1 MPVYRLTPGAP
12 QKYPSYKWKAPLV
25 FVSFV
30 AIAAACNN
38 YEPAWRDRYP
48 QLPDIPF
55 HLYPL
60 AVIGAIFSFGFM
72 FAVHYAL
79 KNMMTLQIEVT
90 AQGIARSGGP
100 QTDLFVAWGEITGYV
115 ERKQGIFLCTADT
128 THKIF
133 VPSDLEGYEEI
144 RHELA
149 LSGFRP
155 ITAEGTVS
163 LWRWV
168 YLLVAVISIS
178 LILMLSDRRIVTGN
192 LTVVMALSGLGYVA
206 WRNQFRWQVTA
217 TK

>member
-1 MPVYRLTPGAP
+1 L
-12 QKYPSYKWKAPLV
+12 
-25 FVSFV
+25 
-30 AIAAACNN
+30 
-38 YEPAWRDRYP
+38 
-48 QLPDIPF
+48 
-55 HLYPL
+55 
-60 AVIGAIFSFGFM
+60 
-72 FAVHYAL
+72 
-79 KNMMTLQIEVT
+79 
-90 AQGIARSGGP
+90 
-100 QTDLFVAWGEITGYV
+100 GEITGYV